1 MKALMTKSQIRVSL
15 VLATRNRASS
25 LARLLECLTGQV
37 DAPRFDVVVADNGS
51 NDETPAVVEK
61 AAKKLDVRYVREE
74 RPGKGRALNAALR
87 VAQGELIVFTD
98 DDVQPFPDWLFQMH
112 KAAQDYPECNVFGG
126 RIDVDMRTVPAWIS
140 RSFNLMG
147 ILTSSHD
154 KGEGDLPYGHSQY
167 PFGPN
172 MSIRHQCIL
181 NRDRPY
187 PESLGPGTSL
197 PVGDEPTFLSSI
209 SLPDASDRMY
219 IAKACVRHDV
229 EMENVIF
236 LKALQRCCRAGFAHG
251 RLGFFPVSH
260 QAMTG
265 NSSLPSLIFQRVG
278 SCRSI
283 REFICIT
290 ARYFFFL
297 YGRRSYQH
305 Q

>member
-1 MKALMTKSQIRVSL
+1 
-15 VLATRNRASS
+15 
-25 LARLLECLTGQV
+25 
-37 DAPRFDVVVADNGS
+37 
-51 NDETPAVVEK
+51 
-61 AAKKLDVRYVREE
+61 
-74 RPGKGRALNAALR
+74 
-87 VAQGELIVFTD
+87 
-98 DDVQPFPDWLFQMH
+98 
-112 KAAQDYPECNVFGG
+112 
-126 RIDVDMRTVPAWIS
+126 MRTVPAWIS

-154 KGEGDLPYGHSQY
+154 NGEGDLSYGHSQY

-172 MSIRHQCIL
+172 MAIRRQSIL

-197 PVGDEPTFLSSI
+197 PVGDEPSFLSSI

-236 LKALQRCCRAGFAHG
+236 LKALQRCCHAGFAHG

-260 QAMTG
+260 QAVTG

-297 YGRRSYQH
+297 YGRRSCQN
-305 Q
+305 QKPDTMSK